1 MIRRLFAAAAL
12 AVLALLAGIS
22 LSAGDSGWS
31 LPPKLLVLFG
41 LLFIAA
47 AAARLGLIWLRYPLL
62 IASVAYL
69 GFYEGSCLCPNGS
82 LQNIPLF
89 LSQSKAGAVGIHLLE
104 IAVLLAVIFVFG
116 NLYCGWVCHKGGI
129 QEFLFRPRWAV
140 RVPPKLDAALRRGRW
155 AILALII
162 AYPLIAHEKLF
173 HKIDPF
179 KALFNL
185 RGGALLLAFLG
196 ATLAASIFLYRP
208 FCRYICP
215 FGALAG
221 AVASLGLFR
230 LKAGS
235 GCTACRLCAKA
246 CPTGALSIRKGDGRP
261 ETVHRPELCLACL
274 ECRKSCPRGAVET
287 CFGLSQ
293 EPDGGALAPPEPCP
307 ERRGF

>member
-1 MIRRLFAAAAL
+1 MTRRIFAAAAL
-12 AVLALLAGIS
+12 ITLAVLAGIS
-22 LSAGDSGWS
+22 LSSSDSGWS
-31 LPPKLLVLFG
+31 LPPKLIVLFG

-47 AAARLGLIWLRYPLL
+47 AAVRMGLFWLRYPLL
-62 IASVAYL
+62 IAAVSYL
-69 GFYEGSCLCPNGS
+69 GFFEGSCLCPNGS

-89 LSQSKAGAVGIHLLE
+89 LSQSKAGEIGIYLLE

-140 RVPPKLDAALRRGRW
+140 RVPPKLDAALRNGRW

-162 AYPLIAHEKLF
+162 AFPLIAHEKF
-173 HKIDPF
+173 FNKVDPF

-196 ATLAASIFLYRP
+196 LTLVASVFFYRP

-230 LKAGS
+230 LKAGPE
-235 GCTACRLCAKA
+235 CTACRLCAKA
-246 CPTGALSIRKGDGRP
+246 CSAGALTIRKEGGRT
-261 ETVHRPELCLACL
+261 EAVHKPELCLACM
-274 ECRKSCPRGAVET
+274 ECRRACPRGAVEA
-287 CFGLSQ
+287 CFGGATAA
-293 EPDGGALAPPEPCP
+293 PDCVQPEPASP
-307 ERRGF
+307 IS